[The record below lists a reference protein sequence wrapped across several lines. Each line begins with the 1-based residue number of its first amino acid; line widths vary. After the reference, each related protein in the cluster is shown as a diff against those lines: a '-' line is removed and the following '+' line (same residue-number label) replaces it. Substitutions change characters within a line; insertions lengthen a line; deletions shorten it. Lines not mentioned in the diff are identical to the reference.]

1 MKATVISLSLV
12 VVMLMTTTW
21 LLRNQLWDQDS
32 TTQEPIVSTVTEV
45 QSEQTVLIE
54 QQAVSPQAPTLKQ
67 SVDSTKSDNSNNSQ
81 QELAATQTVNR
92 EKTVEQL
99 QDRFRLLESQYGVL
113 SVDDIQ
119 GLEESLDDVEKIEDL
134 TDFSYALDDLIYE

>member
-54 QQAVSPQAPTLKQ
+54 QQAVSPQAPSLKQ